1 MVGFTVWGPAVRQ
14 RVMACEGE
22 KREDRVKREKEE
34 ERCEER
40 EKRKGE
46 RSGERREGR
55 DGDTG
60 VGEKICFQNTSPVTY
75 FPQTSFDP

>member
-46 RSGERREGR
+46 
-55 DGDTG
+55 
-60 VGEKICFQNTSPVTY
+60 N
-75 FPQTSFDP
+75 QTLFI